1 MDNARDTAGQRHVAT
16 PRLTLVSELNLESF
30 SFEDVPTEQVEEAE
44 RLYGGL
50 AGDVRDLVDLTIRS
64 RVDADKVERARA
76 LVREASAL
84 LAEDVIDGPA
94 GVHYNA
100 HGRSWNWGNTVVGVR
115 NAFAPPAEL
124 VWGDDDVVR
133 SAVTLGAAYEGPP
146 GSVHG
151 GVSALLLD
159 HLMGETASARHTRLT
174 VTGTLTL
181 RYERPIPLG
190 PVRMEARVARE
201 EGRKVTVEAWIGP
214 DTDDAGPHVTAE
226 GLFIVPRWATTG
238 PTEPP
243 TPVGSLD

>member
-1 MDNARDTAGQRHVAT
+1 MAEPSSSLSLG
-16 PRLTLVSELNLESF
+16 SF
-30 SFEDVPTEQVEEAE
+30 SHQDVPTADVEAAE
-44 RLYGGL
+44 ELWGGL
-50 AGDVRDLVDLTIRS
+50 TADVRDLVDLTIRS
-64 RVDADKVERARA
+64 RVDEERVARARA
-76 LVREASAL
+76 LVQEAAAL
-84 LAEDVIDGPA
+84 LAHDAPEGPA
-94 GVHYNA
+94 GVHYNS

-115 NAFAPPAEL
+115 NAFAPPVVLE
-124 VWGDDDVVR
+124 WGDDEVVR

-190 PVRMEARVARE
+190 PVRMEARVAGE

-214 DTDDAGPHVTAE
+214 DPGDPSVRAT
-226 GLFIVPRWATTG
+226 GLFIVPSWAAG
-238 PTEPP
+238 EDP
-243 TPVGSLD
+243 TPPGVGSLD

>member
-1 MDNARDTAGQRHVAT
+1 M
-16 PRLTLVSELNLESF
+16 SELSLGSF
-30 SFEDVPTEQVEEAE
+30 SFEDVPTEEVEAAE
-44 RLYGGL
+44 ELYGGL
-50 AGDVRDLVDLTIRS
+50 AADVRRLVDVTIRS
-64 RVDADKVERARA
+64 RVDAGRVAEARELVQGAADVLARDA
-76 LVREASAL
+76 L
-84 LAEDVIDGPA
+84 DGPA

-115 NAFAPPAEL
+115 NAFAPPVRL

-190 PVRMEARVARE
+190 PVRMEARVGKE
-201 EGRKVTVEAWIGP
+201 EGRKVTVEGWIGP
-214 DTDDAGPHVTAE
+214 DDDSGPSVRAS
-226 GLFIVPRWATTG
+226 GLFIVPSWAAG
-238 PTEPP
+238 PHGADP
-243 TPVGSLD
+243 TPPGGSLD

>member
-1 MDNARDTAGQRHVAT
+1 MSD
-16 PRLTLVSELNLESF
+16 LNLGSF
-30 SFEDVPTEQVEEAE
+30 SFEDVPTEEVEASE

-50 AGDVRDLVDLTIRS
+50 ADDVRRLVDVTIRS
-64 RVDADKVERARA
+64 RVDADRVERARA
-76 LVREASAL
+76 LVREAADL
-84 LAEDVIDGPA
+84 LAEDAPEGPA

-115 NAFAPPAEL
+115 NAFAPPVRL

-190 PVRMEARVARE
+190 PVRMEARIAGE
-201 EGRKVTVEAWIGP
+201 DGRKVTVEAWMGP
-214 DTDDAGPHVTAE
+214 DTHDAGPSVRAT
-226 GLFIVPRWATTG
+226 GLFIVPSWAVG
-238 PTEPP
+238 SDPTP
-243 TPVGSLD
+243 PVGSLD